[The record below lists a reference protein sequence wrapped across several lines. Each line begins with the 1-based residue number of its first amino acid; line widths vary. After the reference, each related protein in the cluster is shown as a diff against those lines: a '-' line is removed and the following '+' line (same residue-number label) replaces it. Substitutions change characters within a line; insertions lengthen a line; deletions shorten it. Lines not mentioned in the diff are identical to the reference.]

1 MQKSS
6 ESSTAAA
13 ATESAFFA
21 SACET
26 LKRETA
32 PILIQS
38 SDVTPTPEGNTF
50 AEKLGFVSKMFY
62 LGVFK
67 GFAPFS
73 FKLSPTFWY
82 WFITNALGNM
92 FWRRLVL
99 SRLLRLQVRLV
110 EGGSGGGAGGGRREK
125 RREEKVKSPTH
136 ADTTPQGYGKVCN
149 WKADLYDKGA
159 VSSLAFERSARGIP
173 CNLSSFSAQGRLA
186 KLSWSTI
193 DPAFADMCEAL
204 TKRGCVL

>member
-6 ESSTAAA
+6 ESASGSAASPA
-13 ATESAFFA
+13 ESAFFA

-50 AEKLGFVSKMFY
+50 EEKLGFVGKMLY

-92 FWRRLVL
+92 LWRRLVL
-99 SRLLRLQVRLV
+99 SRLLRLQV
-110 EGGSGGGAGGGRREK
+110 
-125 RREEKVKSPTH
+125 
-136 ADTTPQGYGKVCN
+136 
-149 WKADLYDKGA
+149 
-159 VSSLAFERSARGIP
+159 
-173 CNLSSFSAQGRLA
+173 
-186 KLSWSTI
+186 
-193 DPAFADMCEAL
+193 
-204 TKRGCVL
+204 GCR